1 MGMDVYS
8 LLYLTWVT
16 RRSYCIAQGALLNV
30 MWELPRVPL
39 RGEALA
45 LGTGGDRM

>member
-16 RRSYCIAQGALLNV
+16 RRSYCRAQGTLLSV
-30 MWELPRVPL
+30 MWQPGQEGSLEGNGYL
-39 RGEALA
+39 CMYG
-45 LGTGGDRM
+45 